1 MKKFFE
7 RVKLIFTNPKEYV
20 SFMMSEEVSIVD
32 LFREYILI
40 LCVIPCITTFL
51 FGLGGPQDPSLF
63 NSLVIAILIYLIFV
77 FGIWLTGY
85 LMSFLSQ
92 KFGAEID
99 LPRGFRVS
107 AAIWTP
113 FHVVSIIW
121 IFPNFSIFTILAVFY
136 GIFIFYLASQEMI
149 KTEKEKRA
157 AFVAVVGAI
166 MLITWYLG
174 YLLYYSL
181 RY

>member
-1 MKKFFE
+1 MKKLFE
-7 RVKLIFTNPKEYV
+7 RVKPIFTNPKESV
-20 SFMMSEEVSIVD
+20 RSMMSEEVSIVD

-40 LCVIPCITTFL
+40 LCVIPCIATFL

-63 NSLVIAILIYLIFV
+63 NSLVIAILVYLIFV

-85 LMSFLSQ
+85 LMVFFGL

-99 LPRGFRVS
+99 LPRGLMVS

-113 FHVVSIIW
+113 FLVASIIW
-121 IFPNFSIFTILAVFY
+121 IFPNFSKITILAMFY
-136 GIFIFYLASQEMI
+136 GVFIFYLASQEMI

-157 AFVAVVGAI
+157 AFIGVIGAI

-181 RY
+181 R